1 MIPSSTAVLRTALSS
16 RYAFATDVGLAPVS
30 SCAALRAGPQLSVDG
45 RAHRTVFGLEEKAR
59 LRPDPAK
66 LVISVGRVLARR
78 AVVVALP
85 EEIDLT
91 NAAGVAE
98 QLTLADHHPIVIID
112 MSATR
117 FCDCAGARAIVLAHK
132 RAAEGGA
139 ELRLV
144 VTADPTRHILGR
156 LGVDRLLDLYPS
168 VEAAH
173 GRDARTG
180 GRCAAPDGRGPGGH
194 DPRQTQI
201 TAEQEK
207 QCRG

>member
-1 MIPSSTAVLRTALSS
+1 M
-16 RYAFATDVGLAPVS
+16 
-30 SCAALRAGPQLSVDG
+30 SVDG

-66 LVISVGRVLARR
+66 LVISVGRALARR

-85 EEIDLT
+85 EDIDLT
-91 NAAGVAE
+91 NVAGVAE
-98 QLTLADHHPIVIID
+98 QLTLAVCRHSIVIID

-117 FCDCAGARAIVLAHK
+117 FCDCAGARVIVRAHK

-144 VTADPTRHILGR
+144 VTADPVRRIFGL

-173 GRDARTG
+173 GAMP
-180 GRCAAPDGRGPGGH
+180 GRAAALRHLMAVGQVITIRGR
-194 DPRQTQI
+194 PRSRRSRK
-201 TAEQEK
+201 AV
-207 QCRG
+207 

>member
-1 MIPSSTAVLRTALSS
+1 M
-16 RYAFATDVGLAPVS
+16 
-30 SCAALRAGPQLSVDG
+30 SVDG

-85 EEIDLT
+85 DEIDLT

-98 QLTLADHHPIVIID
+98 QLTLAVGRHPIVIID

-117 FCDCAGARAIVLAHK
+117 FCDCAGARAIVRAHK
-132 RAAEGGA
+132 RAAEDGA

-144 VTADPTRHILGR
+144 VTADPMRHILGR

-173 GRDARTG
+173 GAMP
-180 GRCAAPDGRGPGGH
+180 GRAGAVQRLMAVGQVITIRGR
-194 DPRQTQI
+194 PRSRRSRKSSV
-201 TAEQEK
+201 EGEV
-207 QCRG
+207 

>member
-1 MIPSSTAVLRTALSS
+1 M
-16 RYAFATDVGLAPVS
+16 
-30 SCAALRAGPQLSVDG
+30 
-45 RAHRTVFGLEEKAR
+45 
-59 LRPDPAK
+59 
-66 LVISVGRVLARR
+66 SVGRTLARR

-98 QLTLADHHPIVIID
+98 RLTLAGGRHSVVIID

-144 VTADPTRHILGR
+144 VTAEPVRRIFGLLGA
-156 LGVDRLLDLYPS
+156 DHLLDLYPS
-168 VEAAH
+168 VKAAH
-173 GRDARTG
+173 GAMP
-180 GRCAAPDGRGPGGH
+180 GRAGAVQHLMAVGQVITIRGR
-194 DPRQTQI
+194 PRSRRRRKSSV
-201 TAEQEK
+201 EGEV
-207 QCRG
+207 

>member
-1 MIPSSTAVLRTALSS
+1 M
-16 RYAFATDVGLAPVS
+16 
-30 SCAALRAGPQLSVDG
+30 SVDG

-91 NAAGVAE
+91 NTAGVAE
-98 QLTLADHHPIVIID
+98 QLTLAVGRHLIVIID

-117 FCDCAGARAIVLAHK
+117 FCDCAGARAIVRAHK

-144 VTADPTRHILGR
+144 VTADPMRHILGR

-173 GRDARTG
+173 GAMP
-180 GRCAAPDGRGPGGH
+180 GRAGAVQHLMAVGQVITIRGR
-194 DPRQTQI
+194 PRSR
-201 TAEQEK
+201 
-207 QCRG
+207 RGRKSSVEGEV